1 MFLLRDIA
9 RTLLKK
15 GNVLMKLS
23 FTLNE
28 QDIVNFNVFHFRNS
42 KFTTRRR
49 ILFRFLIPIWVV
61 VVFLFLNREQLD
73 ATSFLWNSPLFL
85 FGIFWFLFSDK
96 LYFWRLKN
104 NVKNLLREGRNN
116 GMIGVQNL
124 DLSDDTLIVQNESG
138 LFRHSLKSINR
149 VEEGDGYLFLYV
161 TSLSAI
167 PIPLSVFKDS
177 EKETFIRKIAEF
189 SSHSV

>member
-1 MFLLRDIA
+1 
-9 RTLLKK
+9 
-15 GNVLMKLS
+15 MKLS